1 MWSLVRIIFMLST
14 FKITLKKIRGNNY
27 LVLVHFEARFDLRA
41 HTRLH
46 FSKFYNLINQM
57 A

>member
-1 MWSLVRIIFMLST
+1 MKSRTYYLYAKLST

-27 LVLVHFEARFDLRA
+27 LVLVHFEARFDLHA
-41 HTRLH
+41 QTKLH
-46 FSKFYNLINQM
+46 FKFYNLINQM

>member
-1 MWSLVRIIFMLST
+1 MCSLVRIIFMLST
-14 FKITLKKIRGNNY
+14 FKITLKKIRANNY

-41 HTRLH
+41 HRRLH